1 MCTASKMPTST
12 SRGRY
17 NWACPAA
24 LSGFFVDD
32 VVGNDMPVPVPVPP
46 IVDNVAGILS
56 TVDCIIGATELI
68 RLGTGAGTSV
78 SELILGTAGGTELK
92 DGTAGGTVT
101 ELKLGGADEG
111 NGPGSVS
118 VGGAGPLE
126 LIKVG
131 PPTGPVQTSPS
142 GQHPMFPL
150 LARVQTVPGS
160 QQLPSLQQFHP
171 TGQQSLAPHGTFP
184 AVQTSCRE
192 IKRPRIT
199 VSLRAGL

>member
-1 MCTASKMPTST
+1 MPTST

-24 LSGFFVDD
+24 LRSGFFVD
-32 VVGNDMPVPVPVPP
+32 VVGNDVPVPVPVPP
-46 IVDNVAGILS
+46 RVPPPIVVDNVAGMLS
-56 TVDCIIGATELI
+56 TVDCIIGANEL
-68 RLGTGAGTSV
+68 RLGTGAGSV
-78 SELILGTAGGTELK
+78 SELKLGTVGGTESRDGTAGGTEL
-92 DGTAGGTVT
+92 
-101 ELKLGGADEG
+101 LKLGGADG
-111 NGPGSVS
+111 NGAGSVS
-118 VGGAGPLE
+118 VGDAGPSE

-171 TGQQSLAPHGTFP
+171 TGQQSSAPHGRFP
-184 AVQTSCRE
+184 AVQALCRE